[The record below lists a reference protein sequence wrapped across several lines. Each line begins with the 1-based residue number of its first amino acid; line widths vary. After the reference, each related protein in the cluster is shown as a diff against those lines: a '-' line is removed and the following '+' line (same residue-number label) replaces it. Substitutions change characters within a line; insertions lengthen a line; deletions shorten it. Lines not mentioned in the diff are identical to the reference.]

1 MVSYGTNITRLP
13 LTIPPDNGNIS
24 LAHEISVNGSSISAG
39 NKLQSLCD
47 VASLEQFK
55 RLRLT
60 KHSTNE
66 TVLSSTSPS
75 TPK

>member
-1 MVSYGTNITRLP
+1 MVSCGTNIIRLP
-13 LTIPPDNGNIS
+13 LNANPDNGNGTS
-24 LAHEISVNGSSISAG
+24 SNDISVNGSSISAG

-47 VASLEQFK
+47 IASLEQFK
-55 RLRLT
+55 RLHLT

>member
-1 MVSYGTNITRLP
+1 LVSCGTNIIRLP
-13 LTIPPDNGNIS
+13 VNVNTDNGNIPPQD
-24 LAHEISVNGSSISAG
+24 ISVNGSSISVG
-39 NKLQSLCD
+39 NRLQSLCD

-55 RLRLT
+55 RLHLA